1 MANLSYNNGE
11 WAEVYI
17 FFKVIADR
25 KLFTADAA
33 FNPIKD
39 VYLDVLG
46 VIREETPGEVYNY
59 KTGERV
65 IILLNHQPVG
75 EVPVGEFIK
84 YKNLLWSLL
93 EENTATTFSSEEI
106 EKFLN
111 SIFIYNPKS
120 PAHIVSKFCGGTVDI
135 VIETKDRSGVNRVL
149 GFSCKSDLRA
159 SSTLLNAS
167 GENTNF
173 IFEVSGPMN
182 DERMDHFNNLFKRTK
197 RKGEICYDIATSDR
211 MQYLKD
217 IGCDI
222 VFVDTAKQL
231 SKINLIKCGG
241 MEMPAI
247 LGGMLK
253 KFYFENLSSQTSMED
268 CVDFLA
274 EKDVAGYGFDDL
286 RETYRSKIA
295 HLLLCTFTGM
305 RLGSP
310 WNGRQ
315 VVNGGYIVVKNN
327 GDVVAFH
334 STIADEFKD
343 FLFAKMLMEGPSHSR
358 HKDMV
363 IYKENNKYYLKLA
376 LQLRFSLNRK

>member
-1 MANLSYNNGE
+1 MATLSYNNGE

-25 KLFTADAA
+25 KLYTADAD

-39 VYLDVLG
+39 VYLDVLS
-46 VIREETPGEVYNY
+46 VIREEVKGEVYKY
-59 KTGERV
+59 KTGDTV
-65 IILLNHQPVG
+65 TIFLNKEPVG
-75 EVPVGEFIK
+75 YVPVSEFIK
-84 YKNLLWSLL
+84 YKDILWKLL
-93 EENTATTFSSEEI
+93 EENTDTTFTSEEV
-106 EKFLN
+106 ESFLN
-111 SIFIYNPKS
+111 SIHIFNPKS

-135 VIETKDRSGVNRVL
+135 VIETQDRSGVNRIL

-167 GENTNF
+167 GDNTNF
-173 IFEVSGPMN
+173 VFEITGPMD
-182 DERMDHFNNLFKRTK
+182 DEKMNKFNSIFKQVK
-197 RKGEICYDIATSDR
+197 RKGETCYDVATTDR
-211 MQYLKD
+211 MQYLHE

-222 VFVDTAKQL
+222 NFVDTAKNI

-241 MEMPAI
+241 MEMPGIVA
-247 LGGMLK
+247 GMLK
-253 KFYFENLSSQTSMED
+253 KFYFENLGGTTSVQD
-268 CVDFLA
+268 CIEYLA
-274 EKDVAGYGFDDL
+274 ENDVVGYGFDDL
-286 RETYRSKIA
+286 KETYHGKIA
-295 HLLLCTFTGM
+295 HLLLCAFTGM

-315 VVNGGYIVVKNN
+315 AVNGGYIVVKNN

-343 FLFAKMLMEGPSHSR
+343 FLVAKMIMEGPSHSR

-363 IYKENNKYYLKLA
+363 IYKEGDRYFLKLA
-376 LQLRFSLNRK
+376 LQLRFSLNR

>member
-1 MANLSYNNGE
+1 MATLSYNNGE

-25 KLFTADAA
+25 KLYTADAD

-39 VYLDVLG
+39 VYLDVLS
-46 VIREETPGEVYNY
+46 VIREEVKGEVYKY
-59 KTGERV
+59 KTGDTV
-65 IILLNHQPVG
+65 TIFLNKEPVG
-75 EVPVGEFIK
+75 YVPVSEFIK
-84 YKNLLWSLL
+84 YKDILWKLL
-93 EENTATTFSSEEI
+93 EENTDTTFTSEEV
-106 EKFLN
+106 ESFLN
-111 SIFIYNPKS
+111 SIYIFNPKS

-135 VIETKDRSGVNRVL
+135 VIETQDRSGVNRIL

-167 GENTNF
+167 GDNTNF
-173 IFEVSGPMN
+173 VFEITGPMD
-182 DERMDHFNNLFKRTK
+182 DEKMNKFNSIFKQVK
-197 RKGEICYDIATSDR
+197 RKGETCYDVATTDR
-211 MQYLKD
+211 MQYLHE

-222 VFVDTAKQL
+222 NFVDTAKSI

-241 MEMPAI
+241 MEMPGIVA
-247 LGGMLK
+247 GMLK
-253 KFYFENLSSQTSMED
+253 KFYFENLGGTTSVQD
-268 CVDFLA
+268 CIEYLA
-274 EKDVAGYGFDDL
+274 ENDVVGYGFDDL
-286 RETYRSKIA
+286 KETYHGKIA
-295 HLLLCTFTGM
+295 YLLLCTFTGM

-315 VVNGGYIVVKNN
+315 AVNGGYIVVKNN

-343 FLFAKMLMEGPSHSR
+343 FLVAKMIMEGPSHSR

-363 IYKENNKYYLKLA
+363 IYKEGDRYFLKLA
-376 LQLRFSLNRK
+376 LQLRFSLNR